1 MKRISKNT
9 ISVFSFVSTLQ
20 FIAIFVNRVYGTG
33 RLLTRY
39 GPCNL
44 NEIPWLKEIIASIVV
59 GLLCGC
65 IGYILD
71 KVEKAQGK
79 VTHIPRIKFKK
90 IVTAILFFTTLFFV
104 FIFVFIIREYN
115 EYLSNISY
123 MFQKTFWQYCAAYIP
138 WIEIVATSLIF
149 GIILAMGF
157 SKNEQESI

>member
-1 MKRISKNT
+1 MKRISKDT

-90 IVTAILFFTTLFFV
+90 TSQRYCSLLHCSLSLFLYSSSVSIMNIYRIFRICSKRLFGNIVQH
-104 FIFVFIIREYN
+104 
-115 EYLSNISY
+115 IS
-123 MFQKTFWQYCAAYIP
+123 
-138 WIEIVATSLIF
+138 L
-149 GIILAMGF
+149 G
-157 SKNEQESI
+157 